1 MELLLKRLRSHAPR
15 ALPIFVNTLSLA
27 EGCGG
32 SRCDLVRVISDSGS
46 AESCYHALARRHGL
60 ASLSWRRAVSPLL
73 ASGVL
78 NTTDVLEV
86 PMYHHPNTEGH
97 RHLAAMLACLLDR
110 ALLETRDRLLVRPR
124 PLPMD
129 AVEATGSASGT
140 RRVTQTRPTFAS
152 LLAEASANQLSHAK
166 LRAFMRNRS
175 GSSLT
180 SSSSPT
186 STFPSCKFVGMP
198 PLLLSKNRTAA
209 DGWWRRNHGLLAAS
223 KPNAT
228 LHLPFSCS
236 SPGCGLT
243 VALTQS
249 YQPLGLLDLY
259 VDGVPVGSKVSAANP
274 MWARSRHP
282 VWTVQS
288 LHVAVSPR
296 RPGASKGG
304 LDRGLHTLLIVARG
318 QTLPMVESLNL
329 STNYERHEVHVRG
342 FIVMPGAESEP

>member
-1 MELLLKRLRSHAPR
+1 
-15 ALPIFVNTLSLA
+15 
-27 EGCGG
+27 
-32 SRCDLVRVISDSGS
+32 
-46 AESCYHALARRHGL
+46 
-60 ASLSWRRAVSPLL
+60 
-73 ASGVL
+73 
-78 NTTDVLEV
+78 
-86 PMYHHPNTEGH
+86 MYHHPNTEGH

-140 RRVTQTRPTFAS
+140 RRVTQTRPTFAL

-166 LRAFMRNRS
+166 LSAFMRNRS

-342 FIVMPGAESEP
+342 GLVQLGGAWCNASALGAAPDLRTTLALPLGLAEATRGQLRQLPRGLAEAIRGQLRQLPTTPSAEAAKQLKWLSG